1 MVIPMDEKEM
11 IELIK
16 PIPTKALKDEIKK
29 RGLKLGRCPTKLD
42 CARLLPEEVLREIAS
57 R

>member
-1 MVIPMDEKEM
+1 M

-16 PIPTKALKDEIKK
+16 PIPTKTLKDEVKK

-42 CARLLPEEVLREIAS
+42 CARLLPEEVLRKLSSA
-57 R
+57 